1 MGDTIKDQLDELE
14 KSADNFANEIVNTFK
29 EMEESDKEFQKSFDS
44 ILTSVSCY
52 NIGIA
57 IQKEIKYLLRYEKT
71 TWLFKWYYK
80 KRYRKAR
87 YNRIKIERFFKYN
100 ANYDRSNNR

>member
-57 IQKEIKYLLRYEKT
+57 IQKEIKYLLKYEKLLGFSNGIT
-71 TWLFKWYYK
+71 
-80 KRYRKAR
+80 KRDTGKPD
-87 YNRIKIERFFKYN
+87 ITE
-100 ANYDRSNNR
+100 

>member
-44 ILTSVSCY
+44 ILTLSL
-52 NIGIA
+52 IHI
-57 IQKEIKYLLRYEKT
+57 
-71 TWLFKWYYK
+71 
-80 KRYRKAR
+80 
-87 YNRIKIERFFKYN
+87 
-100 ANYDRSNNR
+100 